1 MDWSQLWNVTCLASL
16 RLGDVGIPEPGLQ
29 EEGGTGQG
37 MWVKIVVEGRAAS
50 WLGQLQTHGLGH
62 QGYNCRPFVQSL
74 MSQKS
79 ATADAP
85 VEIWAELD
93 GPHTSGC
100 LLLLKSLCV
109 PNY

>member
-29 EEGGTGQG
+29 KEGGTGQG